1 MPSPKR
7 VPLTD
12 ETIFYKHVSVENISM
27 LNLKDIE
34 PDPNQPRKQFDESSI
49 KELANSIKEKGLLQP
64 IIVRKAEDKYLV
76 IAGERRYRA
85 CKLLGME
92 KIPCVVKAV
101 NDAKDILEI
110 QIIENMQREDIS
122 QIERAKALQEYL
134 SLELN
139 IPKED
144 VLKTMADFLFG
155 RTEEEE
161 VGEKI
166 KSACT
171 ILGKS
176 PKTIYRWLLLLN
188 LPEDVQARIDDPNST
203 ITAKHIEVLSSI
215 KDENLLRQVADIIEK
230 QNLSSSETRELVKEL
245 EKKKDKLPQTN
256 IIQPILTSVKKLSK
270 KIPSIEDAE
279 EREQIRNSLLELKEL
294 VDKLLDTLPY

>member
-27 LNLKDIE
+27 LDLKDIE

-294 VDKLLDTLPY
+294 VDKLLDTLSY

>member
-7 VPLTD
+7 VSLTD

-27 LNLKDIE
+27 LDLKDIE

-155 RTEEEE
+155 RTEEE

-230 QNLSSSETRELVKEL
+230 QNLSSSETRELIKEL

-294 VDKLLDTLPY
+294 VDKLLDTLSY

>member
-7 VPLTD
+7 VSLSD
-12 ETIFYKHVSVENISM
+12 ENIFYKHVSVENISM
-27 LNLKDIE
+27 LDLKDIE
-34 PDPNQPRKQFDESSI
+34 PDPNQPRKQFDENSI
-49 KELANSIKEKGLLQP
+49 QELANSIKEKGLLQP
-64 IIVRKAEDKYLV
+64 IIVRKVGDRYLI

-101 NDAKDILEI
+101 DDAKDILEI

-122 QIERAKALQEYL
+122 QIERARALQEYF

-155 RTEEEE
+155 KAEGEA
-161 VGEKI
+161 GEKI
-166 KSACT
+166 NNACT

-176 PKTIYRWLLLLN
+176 PRTIYRWLLLLG
-188 LPEDVQARIDDPNST
+188 LPEDVQKRIDDPNST

-215 KDENLLRQVADIIEK
+215 KDENVLRQVANAIEQ

-245 EKKKDKLPQTN
+245 EKKKGKQPQTTM
-256 IIQPILTSVKKLSK
+256 IQPILNSVKKLSK

-279 EREQIRNSLLELKEL
+279 EKEQIRNSLIELKNL
-294 VDKLLDTLPY
+294 VDTLLEEL

>member
-27 LNLKDIE
+27 LSLKDIE
-34 PDPNQPRKQFDESSI
+34 PDPNQPRKQFDDNSI

-64 IIVRKAEDKYLV
+64 IIVRKVGDKYLI

-92 KIPCVVKAV
+92 KIPCIVKAV
-101 NDAKDILEI
+101 DDAKDILEI

-122 QIERAKALQEYL
+122 QIERARALQEYF

-155 RTEEEE
+155 KAEGEA
-161 VGEKI
+161 GEKI
-166 KSACT
+166 NNACT

-176 PKTIYRWLLLLN
+176 PRTIYRWLLLLG
-188 LPEDVQARIDDPNST
+188 LPEDVQKRIDDPNST

-215 KDENLLRQVADIIEK
+215 KDENLLRQVADTIEQ

-245 EKKKDKLPQTN
+245 EKKKGKQPQTTM
-256 IIQPILTSVKKLSK
+256 IQPILNSVKKLSK

-279 EREQIRNSLLELKEL
+279 EKEQIRNSLLELKNL
-294 VDKLLDTLPY
+294 IDTLLEEL

>member
-7 VPLTD
+7 VSLSD
-12 ETIFYKHVSVENISM
+12 ENIFYKHVSVENISM
-27 LNLKDIE
+27 LDLKDIE
-34 PDPNQPRKQFDESSI
+34 PDPNQPRKQFDENSI
-49 KELANSIKEKGLLQP
+49 QELANSIKEKGLLQP
-64 IIVRKAEDKYLV
+64 IIVRKVGDRYLI

-101 NDAKDILEI
+101 DDAKDILEI

-122 QIERAKALQEYL
+122 QIERARALQEYF

-155 RTEEEE
+155 KAEGEA
-161 VGEKI
+161 GEKI
-166 KSACT
+166 NNACA

-176 PKTIYRWLLLLN
+176 PRTIYRWLLLLG
-188 LPEDVQARIDDPNST
+188 LPEDVQKRIDDPNST

-215 KDENLLRQVADIIEK
+215 KDENVLRQVANAIEQ

-245 EKKKDKLPQTN
+245 EKKKGKQPQTTM
-256 IIQPILTSVKKLSK
+256 IQPILNSVKKLSK

-279 EREQIRNSLLELKEL
+279 EKEQIRNSLIELKNL
-294 VDKLLDTLPY
+294 VDTLLEEL

>member
-294 VDKLLDTLPY
+294 VDKLLDTLSY

>member
-7 VPLTD
+7 VSLSD
-12 ETIFYKHVSVENISM
+12 ENIFYKHVSVENISM
-27 LNLKDIE
+27 LDVKDIE
-34 PDPNQPRKQFDESSI
+34 PDPNQPRKQFDENSI

-64 IIVRKAEDKYLV
+64 IIVRKVGDKYLI

-101 NDAKDILEI
+101 DDAKDILEI

-122 QIERAKALQEYL
+122 QIERARALQEYF

-144 VLKTMADFLFG
+144 VLKTVGDFLFG
-155 RTEEEE
+155 KTEGE
-161 VGEKI
+161 VEEKI
-166 KSACT
+166 NNACA

-176 PKTIYRWLLLLN
+176 PRTIYRWLLLLN
-188 LPEDVQARIDDPNST
+188 LPEDIQSRIDDPNST

-215 KDENLLRQVADIIEK
+215 KDENVLRQVANAIEQ

-245 EKKKDKLPQTN
+245 EKKKGKQPQTTM
-256 IIQPILTSVKKLSK
+256 IQPILNSVKKLSK

-279 EREQIRNSLLELKEL
+279 EKEQIRNSLLELRNL
-294 VDKLLDTLPY
+294 VDTLLEEL

>member
-27 LNLKDIE
+27 LDLKDIE
-34 PDPNQPRKQFDESSI
+34 PDPNQPRKQFDENSI
-49 KELANSIKEKGLLQP
+49 QELANSIKEKGLLQP
-64 IIVRKAEDKYLV
+64 IIVRKVGDRYLI

-101 NDAKDILEI
+101 DDAKDILEI

-122 QIERAKALQEYL
+122 QIERARALQEYL

-155 RTEEEE
+155 KAEGEA
-161 VGEKI
+161 GEKI
-166 KSACT
+166 NNACA

-176 PKTIYRWLLLLN
+176 PRTIYRWLLLLG
-188 LPEDVQARIDDPNST
+188 LPEDVQKRIDDPNST

-215 KDENLLRQVADIIEK
+215 KDESVLRQVANAIEQ

-245 EKKKDKLPQTN
+245 EKKKGKQPQTTM
-256 IIQPILTSVKKLSK
+256 IQPILNSVKKLSK
-270 KIPSIEDAE
+270 KISSIEDAE
-279 EREQIRNSLLELKEL
+279 EKEQIRNSLLELRNL
-294 VDKLLDTLPY
+294 VDTLLEEL

>member
-64 IIVRKAEDKYLV
+64 IIVRKTEDKYLV

-294 VDKLLDTLPY
+294 VDKLLDTLSY

>member
-1 MPSPKR
+1 
-7 VPLTD
+7 L
-12 ETIFYKHVSVENISM
+12 
-27 LNLKDIE
+27 
-34 PDPNQPRKQFDESSI
+34 Q
-49 KELANSIKEKGLLQP
+49 EK
-64 IIVRKAEDKYLV
+64 
-76 IAGERRYRA
+76 
-85 CKLLGME
+85 

-230 QNLSSSETRELVKEL
+230 QNLSSSETRETATNKHNTAHTYLR
-245 EKKKDKLPQTN
+245 KK
-256 IIQPILTSVKKLSK
+256 
-270 KIPSIEDAE
+270 A
-279 EREQIRNSLLELKEL
+279 
-294 VDKLLDTLPY
+294 

>member
-245 EKKKDKLPQTN
+245 EKKTNCHKQT
-256 IIQPILTSVKKLSK
+256 
-270 KIPSIEDAE
+270 
-279 EREQIRNSLLELKEL
+279 
-294 VDKLLDTLPY
+294 

>member
-27 LNLKDIE
+27 LDVKDIE
-34 PDPNQPRKQFDESSI
+34 PDPNQPRKQFDENSI
-49 KELANSIKEKGLLQP
+49 QELANSIKEKGLLQP
-64 IIVRKAEDKYLV
+64 IIVRKVGDRYLI

-92 KIPCVVKAV
+92 KIPCVVKTI
-101 NDAKDILEI
+101 DEAKDILEI

-122 QIERAKALQEYL
+122 QIERARALQEYF

-155 RTEEEE
+155 KTDEE
-161 VGEKI
+161 VESKI
-166 KSACT
+166 NKACS

-188 LPEDVQARIDDPNST
+188 LPEDIQSRIDDPNST

-215 KDENLLRQVADIIEK
+215 KDENVLRQVANAIEQ

-245 EKKKDKLPQTN
+245 EKKKGKQPQTTM
-256 IIQPILTSVKKLSK
+256 IQPILNSVKKLSK

-279 EREQIRNSLLELKEL
+279 EKEQIRNSLLELKNL
-294 VDKLLDTLPY
+294 VDTLLEEL

>member
-27 LNLKDIE
+27 LSLKDIE
-34 PDPNQPRKQFDESSI
+34 PDPNQPRKQFDDNSI

-64 IIVRKAEDKYLV
+64 IIVRKVEDKYLI

-101 NDAKDILEI
+101 SGAKDILEI

-134 SLELN
+134 SLELS
-139 IPKED
+139 IPKEN

-155 RTEEEE
+155 KTEEE

-166 KSACT
+166 KNACT

-215 KDENLLRQVADIIEK
+215 KDETLLRQVAEIIEK

-245 EKKKDKLPQTN
+245 EKKKGKQPQTS
-256 IIQPILTSVKKLSK
+256 IMQPILTSVQKLSR

-279 EREQIRNSLLELKEL
+279 EREKIRNSLLELKEL
-294 VDKLLDTLPY
+294 VDRLLDTLSS